1 MFIPKPVDNVE
12 TCCSGASF
20 NRGFKERN
28 LQLGDRLISLSLE
41 MNHSQL
47 PHAAFA
53 LSPQLRNSEQF
64 RFWAKEG
71 DDKTNKKKES
81 KASVYVSYNL

>member
-12 TCCSGASF
+12 MCCSGASF
-20 NRGFKERN
+20 NSGFKERN
-28 LQLGDRLISLSLE
+28 LQLGDSRRFMRRQVDLE

-47 PHAAFA
+47 PHVAFA
-53 LSPQLRNSEQF
+53 LSPQLCNSEQF

-71 DDKTNKKKES
+71 DDKTKIKEVKGFS
-81 KASVYVSYNL
+81 L

>member
-1 MFIPKPVDNVE
+1 MVE
-12 TCCSGASF
+12 TCCSGTSF

-28 LQLGDRLISLSLE
+28 LQLGDTLISLSLE

-47 PHAAFA
+47 PHVAFA

-64 RFWAKEG
+64 SFWAKEG
-71 DDKTNKKKES
+71 DDKTKKGVKGFS
-81 KASVYVSYNL
+81 LCQL